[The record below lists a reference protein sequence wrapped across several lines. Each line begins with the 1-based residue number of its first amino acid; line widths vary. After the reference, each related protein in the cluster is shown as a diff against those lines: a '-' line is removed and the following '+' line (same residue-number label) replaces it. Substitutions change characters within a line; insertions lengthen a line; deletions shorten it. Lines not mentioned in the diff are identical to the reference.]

1 MKQRI
6 YLVLFCFLFCFST
19 YGLDNNENRAKIL
32 ADKMTKLLSLDDKT
46 SKKVY
51 SIQLNKINAE
61 KNISLVYKDDLKL
74 MKSEQLKIDDRLRK
88 NLIRLIGESNY
99 NSWISHKKSI

>member
-1 MKQRI
+1 MKQSF
-6 YLVLFCFLFCFST
+6 YPLLFCFLFYLST
-19 YGLDNNENRAKIL
+19 YSSNNIEYQAKIL
-32 ADKMTKLLSLDDKT
+32 TDKMTQLLSLDDKT

-51 SIQLNKINAE
+51 SMQLNKLNAV
-61 KNISLVYKDDLKL
+61 KNSSLDYKNDVQL
-74 MKSEQLKIDDRLRK
+74 MKSELLKIDDRLRR